1 MDNRHRI
8 LCLITARGGSKGLPG
23 KNIRPLLGKPL
34 LHYSIWAARHVVPD
48 HHICLST
55 DSREIIECAGAI
67 GLEVPFVRPAELATD
82 SATSESV
89 VRHALSWYRTNR
101 NQEFDLLVLLQ
112 PTSPLRTGRHIA
124 EALSMM
130 SEEVDM
136 AVSVFETDANPYY
149 VLMEPGPDGYL
160 VKSKIANFTRR
171 QDCPRVYQMNGAIY
185 VIRISALANLPMA
198 EIRRKV
204 PYVMLKQE
212 SVDIDDMMD
221 WKMAEM
227 LLEERNS
234 KKNEE

>member
-1 MDNRHRI
+1 M
-8 LCLITARGGSKGLPG
+8 
-23 KNIRPLLGKPL
+23 
-34 LHYSIWAARHVVPD
+34 VPD